1 MDIIIPNI
9 KKYSDGEIDR
19 AFMKEIKTGF
29 NLERQTEQ
37 KRVAQAVKEA
47 KELRGKTHPVLGK
60 PVATMP
66 AREFFRLTQKYGQE
80 TVHSKEF
87 LKYYNK
93 KFPELSPKQN
103 IMQDRTYSDLLF
115 LIQSLVGGGNLTTEE
130 QGSIDSFIN
139 RRAHEAFQ
147 TSQTWPRFLVGSEQ
161 RDIISLNISGLGAG
175 TNTNPIINGNY
186 ILIGQD
192 SGASGAVAGSNVYY
206 NIATGIKSSTNIG
219 NATSIYKRASTNRWE
234 IEVSSDMDINADG
247 SIDYNAGGGQT
258 VMFEADTDKK
268 DNPSEVVTWTLTAT
282 LVSGTPLVVDK
293 QLIPYAQTG
302 KNSIGEFLKVY
313 RKKAF
318 LNDSSLEYDFFVD
331 FNGANIL
338 NVANTN
344 DNSAFVTYKKE
355 LPQYTITSINIPGE
369 WFFFIA
375 HGSYADFLRME
386 GKVEQSMA
394 EEDVAQKYLAQEL
407 EKVDNMSNNNVF
419 RRFSTHGTR
428 QSR

>member
-1 MDIIIPNI
+1 
-9 KKYSDGEIDR
+9 
-19 AFMKEIKTGF
+19 
-29 NLERQTEQ
+29 
-37 KRVAQAVKEA
+37 
-47 KELRGKTHPVLGK
+47 
-60 PVATMP
+60 
-66 AREFFRLTQKYGQE
+66 
-80 TVHSKEF
+80 
-87 LKYYNK
+87 
-93 KFPELSPKQN
+93 
-103 IMQDRTYSDLLF
+103 MQDRTYNDLLF

-147 TSQTWPRFLVGSEQ
+147 TSQTWPRFLVSSEE
-161 RDIISLNISGLGAG
+161 RALSSYNL
-175 TNTNPIINGNY
+175 
-186 ILIGQD
+186 
-192 SGASGAVAGSNVYY
+192 SGATSSSNPSVNQNYKFLGLAAASSITTGGTKVYNGLTTSNVLIFK
-206 NIATGIKSSTNIG
+206 NENNAWIVATAVTSSVNSDGVVTIADNGIWGAQFTEADSVKN
-219 NATSIYKRASTNRWE
+219 NSIENVKTWTPRS
-234 IEVSSDMDINADG
+234 VSSSDILN
-247 SIDYNAGGGQT
+247 
-258 VMFEADTDKK
+258 
-268 DNPSEVVTWTLTAT
+268 
-282 LVSGTPLVVDK
+282 VST
-293 QLIPYAQTG
+293 QNLIPYDESLVP
-302 KNSIGEFLKVY
+302 SIGEFLKVY

-338 NVANTN
+338 NVANTT

-355 LPQYTITSINIPGE
+355 LPQYTITSIDIPGE

-386 GKVEQSMA
+386 GKVEQGMA

>member
-1 MDIIIPNI
+1 
-9 KKYSDGEIDR
+9 
-19 AFMKEIKTGF
+19 
-29 NLERQTEQ
+29 
-37 KRVAQAVKEA
+37 
-47 KELRGKTHPVLGK
+47 
-60 PVATMP
+60 
-66 AREFFRLTQKYGQE
+66 
-80 TVHSKEF
+80 
-87 LKYYNK
+87 
-93 KFPELSPKQN
+93 
-103 IMQDRTYSDLLF
+103 MQDRTYSDLLF

-175 TNTNPIINGNY
+175 GSSDSSSAANGNY
-186 ILIGQD
+186 ILLGQD
-192 SGASGAVAGSNVYY
+192 DGTGGAVAGTNVYY
-206 NIATGIKSSTNIG
+206 NPAVGTRAFDEVSDSTV
-219 NATSIYKRASTNRWE
+219 IYKRTSTGRWE
-234 IEVSSDMDINADG
+234 IENDSSIGIG
-247 SIDYNAGGGQT
+247 SSGAIAVEAGSGDALL
-258 VMFEADTDKK
+258 VEADSPKK
-268 DNPSEVVTWTLTAT
+268 DNPSEVITWTLTTAK
-282 LVSGTPLVVDK
+282 VSGTPLVVDK
-293 QLIPYAQTG
+293 QLIPYAETS
-302 KNSIGEFLKVY
+302 KTSIGEFLKVY

-318 LNDSSLEYDFFVD
+318 VNDSSLEYDFFVD

-338 NVANTN
+338 NVANTA
-344 DNSAFVTYKKE
+344 DNAAFVTYKKE
-355 LPQYTITSINIPGE
+355 LPQYTITSIDIPGE